1 MIQRDDMGWEVGGGF
16 RIGNSCTPVA
26 DSCQCMAKP
35 IQYCK
40 IKLKKNKKQQ
50 KKTPFQEREK
60 REQMETGLLSIT
72 SKKKN
77 QKMMY
82 FEGRGISVLKY
93 EGKLRDEVKGTIGRM
108 ERNF

>member
-1 MIQRDDMGWEVGGGF
+1 
-16 RIGNSCTPVA
+16 
-26 DSCQCMAKP
+26 
-35 IQYCK
+35 
-40 IKLKKNKKQQ
+40 
-50 KKTPFQEREK
+50 
-60 REQMETGLLSIT
+60 METGLLSIT